1 MRYTK
6 VPTVPINVRLPE
18 PMHEQLRAMNEIS
31 ISDHVRLALA
41 AYLDTTVRPQSA
53 FVNPQAKRTNGQK

>member
-6 VPTVPINVRLPE
+6 VPTIPINVRLPE

-31 ISDHVRLALA
+31 ISDHVRLALS
-41 AYLDTTVRPQSA
+41 AYLETIRPKSA
-53 FVNPQAKRTNGQK
+53 FVDTPEKRNGHK